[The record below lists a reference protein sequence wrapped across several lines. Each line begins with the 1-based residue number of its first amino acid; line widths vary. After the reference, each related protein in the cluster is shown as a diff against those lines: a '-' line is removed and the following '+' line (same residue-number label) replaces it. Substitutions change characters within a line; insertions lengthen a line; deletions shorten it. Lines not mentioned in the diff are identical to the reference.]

1 MGETEV
7 RCGCLKWVRLQIFGS
22 GLSGVIPFRCVRDST
37 VLALSVYDKGVERVL
52 GSYPHK
58 AWTTE
63 QFRKV
68 ESELAPCSCGGAF
81 IHNALPKCPYCGSI
95 LRLGGLNPD
104 EVIVVQGK
112 MVDSEKQNVWKTN
125 VA

>member
-1 MGETEV
+1 M
-7 RCGCLKWVRLQIFGS
+7 
-22 GLSGVIPFRCVRDST
+22 IPFRCVRDST
-37 VLALSVYDKGVERVL
+37 VLVLSVYDKGIERVL
-52 GSYPHK
+52 GSYPNK
-58 AWTTE
+58 VWTPE

-81 IHNALPKCPYCGSI
+81 MHNAFPKCPNCGSV

-112 MVDSEKQNVWKTN
+112 MIDSDKQNVWKT
-125 VA
+125 V